1 MRHPK
6 IAMIGAGSYVF
17 SMGLLYD
24 LIVEKKFPNSHLVL
38 MDVNEKMVE
47 TMAGIARRMAK
58 EQGVDMLIEAT
69 TSREVALR
77 GADYVSTSVAVGI
90 VKRYAMDR
98 TVIEK
103 YGLNEITSECGGV
116 GGISYALRAIPL
128 MLGIAKDMERL
139 CPQAWL
145 FNVSNPLPRVM
156 TAITR
161 NTSIR
166 AAGFCNVANG
176 GIDGYEQIGGWL
188 GRNQHELDI
197 VSGGLNHFSWLLS
210 VRDKQSGEDL
220 LPQVRQAIEKGAWS
234 WNKLSTKWFEQ
245 YGWLPLAGDSHTG
258 EFLPYDLSMPVQAHG
273 GYHGNPG
280 EREERIRM
288 MEAAAEGSGPWQP
301 LMQGRSW
308 ERPGL
313 VIDALVNGT
322 PLKLDM
328 VNIVNKGYIPNLS
341 EGAVVEVP
349 AYVKDGQIQGV
360 ALQLLPDPVSE
371 LCAKVSA
378 VHSMVADAAV
388 KGDRAM
394 VEEAVLLDP
403 AIGDKKQAL
412 LAIRE
417 LMSIHEDVLPQFKSK
432 EV

>member
-24 LIVEKKFPNSHLVL
+24 LIVERKFPGSHLVL
-38 MDVNEKMVE
+38 MDVNGKMAE
-47 TMAGIARRMAK
+47 TMAGIARRMAE

-69 TSREVALR
+69 TSREEALR

-98 TVIEK
+98 AVIEK

-128 MLGIAKDMERL
+128 MLDIAKDMERL

-161 NTSIR
+161 HTSIR

-176 GIDGYEQIGGWL
+176 GIDGYEQIGEWL

-220 LPQVRQAIEKGAWS
+220 LPQVRQAIEKGAWP
-234 WNKLSTKWFEQ
+234 WNKRSRKWFDQ

-258 EFLPYDLSMPVQAHG
+258 EFLPYDLSFPASAH
-273 GYHGNPG
+273 GYHGNPE

-288 MEAAAEGSGPWQP
+288 MEAAAAGTGPWLP

-313 VIDALVNGT
+313 VIDALVHGT

-328 VNIVNKGYIPNLS
+328 VNIANKGFISNLP
-341 EGAVVEVP
+341 EGAIVEVP
-349 AYVKDGQIQGV
+349 AYVKDGQLQG
-360 ALQLLPDPVSE
+360 ARIDALPDPVGE
-371 LCAKVSA
+371 LCANVSA
-378 VHSMVADAAV
+378 VHSLVADAAV
-388 KGDRAM
+388 NGDRAM
-394 VEEAVLLDP
+394 VEEAVMLDP
-403 AIGDKKQAL
+403 AIEDKKQAL

-417 LMSIHEDVLPQFKSK
+417 LMSIHEDVLPQFK
-432 EV
+432 

>member
-1 MRHPK
+1 MKRLK

-24 LIVEKKFPNSHLVL
+24 LIVERKFPQSHLVL
-38 MDVNEKMVE
+38 MDVNEKMAE

-58 EQGVDMLIEAT
+58 EQGVEMLIEAT
-69 TSREVALR
+69 SSREEALR
-77 GADYVSTSVAVGI
+77 DADYVSTSVAVGI
-90 VKRYAMDR
+90 VKRYGMDR
-98 TVIEK
+98 SVIEK
-103 YGLNEITSECGGV
+103 YNLNEISSECGGV

-128 MLGIAKDMERL
+128 MLDIAKDMERL
-139 CPQAWL
+139 CPNAWL

-156 TAITR
+156 TAITQ

-176 GIDGYEQIGGWL
+176 GIDGYEQIGEWL
-188 GRNQHELDI
+188 GRNPHELDI
-197 VSGGLNHFSWLLS
+197 LSGGLNHFSWLLS

-220 LPQVRQAIEKGAWS
+220 LPQVRKAIENGAWS
-234 WNKLSTKWFEQ
+234 WNKLSRKWFEQ

-258 EFLPYDLSMPVQAHG
+258 EFLPYDLTMPVHAHG

-280 EREERIRM
+280 EREERIKM
-288 MEAAAEGSGPWQP
+288 MEAAAAGTGPWLP

-313 VIDALVNGT
+313 VIDALAHGT

-328 VNIVNKGYIPNLS
+328 VNIVNKGYISNLS
-341 EGAVVEVP
+341 DSAVVEVP

-360 ALQLLPDPVSE
+360 SIPTLPDPVGE

-378 VHSMVADAAV
+378 VHSMIAEAAV

-403 AIGDKKQAL
+403 AIADKKQAL

-417 LMSIHEDVLPQFKSK
+417 LITMHEDVLPQFKSK
-432 EV
+432 EI

>member
-1 MRHPK
+1 MKKPK

-24 LIVEKKFPNSHLVL
+24 LIVERKFPNSHLVL
-38 MDVNEKMVE
+38 MDVNGQMAE
-47 TMAGIARRMAK
+47 TMAGIARRMAS
-58 EQGVDMLIEAT
+58 EQGVEMHIEST
-69 TSREVALR
+69 TSREEALL

-90 VKRYAMDR
+90 IKRYEMDR
-98 TVIEK
+98 AVIEK
-103 YGLNEITSECGGV
+103 FGLNEITSECGGV

-128 MLGIAKDMERL
+128 MLEIAKDMERL
-139 CPQAWL
+139 CPNAWL

-161 NTSIR
+161 YTSIR

-176 GIDGYEQIGGWL
+176 GINGYEQIGGWL
-188 GRNQHELDI
+188 GRNPRELDI

-220 LPQVRQAIEKGAWS
+220 MPQVKQAIQQGAWS
-234 WNKLSTKWFEQ
+234 WNKLSGKWFEQ

-258 EFLPYDLSMPVQAHG
+258 EFLPYDLSTPAHSHG
-273 GYHGNPG
+273 GYHGDPN
-280 EREERIRM
+280 ERVERIRM
-288 MEAAAEGSGPWQP
+288 MEAAAAGTGPWQP

-313 VIDALVNGT
+313 VIDALVHGT
-322 PLKLDM
+322 PMKLDM
-328 VNIVNKGYIPNLS
+328 VNIVNKGYIANLP

-349 AYVKDGQIQGV
+349 AIVKDGQIQGV
-360 ALQLLPDPVSE
+360 AIDRLPSPVGE
-371 LCAKVSA
+371 LCSQVSA
-378 VHSMVADAAV
+378 VHSLVADAAV
-388 KGDRAM
+388 LGDRTM
-394 VEEAVLLDP
+394 VEEAVMLDP
-403 AIGDKKQAL
+403 GIGDKKQAI

-417 LMSIHEDVLPQFKSK
+417 LISQHEDVLPQFKNR
-432 EV
+432 EI